1 MPFLLRRP
9 VHYVVPF
16 GQLLQQSRDLLGR
29 MLEII
34 VHGDDDLVPSS
45 PDATQER
52 VVLAVIAH
60 QADAPDPGI
69 GFPELRNDPPTR
81 INAAVVYKYELEP
94 RGSSLQRHAQPLREV
109 PKNPSG
115 VVHRHHDGH
124 THRIGHEDSLR
135 TTIIPCTT

>member
-29 MLEII
+29 MLEIVI
-34 VHGDDDLVPSS
+34 HSDDDFVPSS

-69 GFPELRNDPPTR
+69 GLPELRNDPPTP
-81 INAAVVYKYELEP
+81 ISTAVVYEYEFEP
-94 RGSSLQRHAQPLREV
+94 RGGSLQRPA
-109 PKNPSG
+109 
-115 VVHRHHDGH
+115 
-124 THRIGHEDSLR
+124 
-135 TTIIPCTT
+135 